1 MKVEAGLVNRKR
13 QGNCQLPKEMSR
25 SSKKNRRRQKKS
37 ITVVQKLFETC
48 RDVFSASGAGIVPS
62 QGDVERIRL
71 VLDSLIPNDVGLSQ
85 EMPYFRMEE
94 SDKAPPVTYLHL
106 YECDKFSI
114 GIWCLPPLAVI
125 PLHNHPGM
133 TVFGKLLFGSMHIK
147 SYDWADI
154 PCSSDKTLNPSHCT
168 FENLEVHLAGMRLA
182 KVKTDAVFTAPC
194 NTSILYPAEGGNMHR
209 FTAKTACAVLDV
221 LGPPYSDP
229 EGRHCTYYRDF
240 PYASIPGLLSSLL
253 FCIVYG
259 MSCVHLLKN
268 LPVPFFVQICFWD
281 CILVILLFCGY
292 I

>member
-1 MKVEAGLVNRKR
+1 
-13 QGNCQLPKEMSR
+13 
-25 SSKKNRRRQKKS
+25 
-37 ITVVQKLFETC
+37 
-48 RDVFSASGAGIVPS
+48 
-62 QGDVERIRL
+62 
-71 VLDSLIPNDVGLSQ
+71 
-85 EMPYFRMEE
+85 
-94 SDKAPPVTYLHL
+94 
-106 YECDKFSI
+106 
-114 GIWCLPPLAVI
+114 
-125 PLHNHPGM
+125 
-133 TVFGKLLFGSMHIK
+133 
-147 SYDWADI
+147 
-154 PCSSDKTLNPSHCT
+154 
-168 FENLEVHLAGMRLA
+168 MRLA